1 MNMITTNKPFK
12 TNMNSDEFMFL
23 ASMVENEQLQDVIY
37 NVLTD
42 NRILMNDDID
52 DVNISKN
59 GVRIDDNH
67 VVFNAFDSENELEKF
82 TVLMHDGSYEVIE
95 SEFTVI
101 PIKITDDD
109 LNKLNDY
116 EFNLDYYKDYG
127 SFNQYAYL
135 FK

>member
-1 MNMITTNKPFK
+1 MITNKPFK

-23 ASMVENEQLQDVIY
+23 ASMIENEQLQDVIY

-42 NRILMNDDID
+42 NKILMNDDID
-52 DVNISKN
+52 DVNIQKN
-59 GVRIDDNH
+59 SAHIDDNH
-67 VVFNAFDSENELEKF
+67 AVFNAFDSENEIEKF
-82 TVLMHDGSYEVIE
+82 TAVMNNDGSYSIIE
-95 SEFTVI
+95 NEFTVI

-116 EFNLDYYKDYG
+116 EFNLDYYKEYG
-127 SFNQYAYL
+127 NFNQYSYL